1 MSEEE
6 IRQQE
11 NKWKGFIQKSLNENY
26 GLILPHM
33 KSVFELSSSS
43 LELSSTEEDTKD
55 SFDFTYT
62 QSTINKLNV
71 SCRIRDN
78 QYLINHCDVTIRVKN
93 IGNGLSELG
102 KIKNGD
108 CKSDCYFYAFKN
120 EDGTEI
126 IEWAL
131 ITLSSIKKYLDSRD
145 EWIGTRINDGSSFI
159 GIPFNELDIIAFH
172 GPTIE
177 WMSTPF

>member
-1 MSEEE
+1 MEEE
-6 IRQQE
+6 IRKEE
-11 NKWKGFIQKSLNENY
+11 NKWKGFIHNILKENY
-26 GLILPHM
+26 GILLPHM
-33 KSVFELSSSS
+33 NSIFQINSST
-43 LELSSTEEDTKD
+43 LDLSSTEEDSKD
-55 SFDFTYT
+55 SFDFTYS
-62 QSTINKLNV
+62 QSTVNKLNV

-78 QYLINHCDVTIRVKN
+78 KALLDHCDVTIRLKN
-93 IGNGLSELG
+93 IGNNLSELG

-131 ITLSSIKKYLDSRD
+131 VTLSSIKKYLDSRD
-145 EWIGTRINDGSSFI
+145 EWIGTKNNDGSTFI
-159 GIPFNELDIIAFH
+159 TIPFNELDIIIFN

-177 WMSTPF
+177 WMSIPF